1 MTEICH
7 SPVAGN
13 WPSWVGPD
21 LVAGRTLSFAELK
34 TAGDWIFWLE
44 TRPEEQGRA
53 VIAARKPDGTL
64 VDLTPVD
71 RTVGTRVHEY
81 GGGAW
86 DARLSGGDPEV
97 IFTDRKTGDL
107 WISNGA
113 GSSRVVN
120 GQRVPEHRYAD
131 LTWDPT
137 GNGVFC
143 IRETHAGGMPVA
155 ALVYVDLTGK
165 ETVLAEGADFYAA
178 PRPSP
183 DGAFVAWFSW
193 QNPEMPW
200 TATTLNVAPLDRRD
214 LQLGTATDLS
224 GSEKC
229 SIIEPRWAQDGTLYA
244 TSDAHGSWAP
254 VRFIRDEA
262 GWTASFL
269 PPVNAEIGLPHWV
282 FGQRTL
288 LPLSNGELLALGIRQ
303 GLNCVL
309 HFKSGQWRDVS
320 MVAPVNVPEPLISGN
335 FAWIDARE
343 DVPPAL
349 AIGNMSGFSE
359 HFRSSVTLP
368 KGVTQN
374 DLSKP
379 EPFSFQTANGTEAH
393 ALFYRPASSSYF
405 LAEEEKPPLVVMAH
419 GGPTGRANPAFAFKV
434 QWWTSRGF
442 AVLDVNYR
450 GSTGYGRQYREALD
464 LQWGVADVED
474 CLAGVRALIEH
485 NLVDPDRCVIR
496 GSSAGGLTVLAA
508 LAHSNLFAAGAS
520 LYGVTDLRALAEE
533 THKFEAR
540 YLDSLIGRYP
550 EDEAVYLERSPVTHA
565 EKITVPVL
573 FLHGG
578 ADKVVPLS
586 QAEEMSTKLEHSE
599 LHVYPEEGHGF
610 RDREVVEDALVR
622 ELEFYL
628 RTFSKNKIFE

>member
-1 MTEICH
+1 MTELCH

-34 TAGDWIFWLE
+34 TAGDWIFWVE
-44 TRPEEQGRA
+44 IRPEEQGRA
-53 VIAARKPDGTL
+53 VIVGRRPDGTL
-64 VDLTPVD
+64 MDLTPAD

-86 DARLSGGDPEV
+86 DVRMNGEDPEV
-97 IFTDRKTGDL
+97 IFSDRKTGDL
-107 WISNGA
+107 WVSNGES
-113 GSSRVVN
+113 SSRVLD
-120 GQRVPEHRYAD
+120 GQRVPEQRYAD
-131 LTWDPT
+131 LTWDPA
-137 GNGVFC
+137 GDGVFC
-143 IRETHAGGMPVA
+143 VRETHAGGMPVA
-155 ALVYVDLTGK
+155 ALVYADPRGK

-183 DGAFVAWFSW
+183 DGAFLAWFSW

-200 TATTLNVAPLDRRD
+200 TATTLSVAPLDRD
-214 LQLGTATDLS
+214 TLQLGPATDLT
-224 GSEKC
+224 GDEKC

-309 HFKSGQWRDVS
+309 HFANGQWQDVP
-320 MVAPVNVPEPLISGN
+320 MGAPVNVPERLTNGN
-335 FAWIDARE
+335 FAWIDTPE
-343 DVPPAL
+343 DAPSAL
-349 AIGNMSGFSE
+349 AIGDMHGRYE
-359 HFRSSVTLP
+359 RFRSSVTFP
-368 KGVTQN
+368 ESVQED

-379 EPFSFQTANGTEAH
+379 EPLSFRTADGAEAH
-393 ALFYRPASSSYF
+393 ALFYRPASGSSC
-405 LAEEEKPPLVVMAH
+405 LAKGEKPPLVVMAH

-450 GSTGYGRQYREALD
+450 GSTGFGRQYREALD
-464 LQWGVADVED
+464 LQWGVVDVED
-474 CLAGVRALIEH
+474 CLAGVRALIER
-485 NLVDPDRCVIR
+485 NLVDPSRCVIR

-508 LAHSNLFAAGAS
+508 LAHSNLFAAGTS

-540 YLDSLIGRYP
+540 YLDGLIGPYP
-550 EDEAVYLERSPVTHA
+550 EDEAVYLERSPITHA
-565 EKITVPVL
+565 EKINVPVL

-586 QAEEMSTKLEHSE
+586 QAEAMSTKLEHSE

-622 ELEFYL
+622 ELGFYQ
-628 RTFSKNKIFE
+628 RVFGKTPS